1 MVIALL
7 TVSCGGKDEPVNLR
21 KSVYKFE
28 VSTTENSMY
37 YQENLLLQI
46 YDDNASSVTLNG
58 APDFEVVPE
67 RATPISKMFRSTK
80 KAQRLSVLETS
91 QPIAELSLFISY
103 LFDDDIATE
112 GDFSFICTVKVY
124 KDNKL
129 FDTYNYTFNKTSI
142 EPAVLNYLNNESWK
156 N

>member
-1 MVIALL
+1 
-7 TVSCGGKDEPVNLR
+7 
-21 KSVYKFE
+21 
-28 VSTTENSMY
+28 MY

-46 YDDNASSVTLNG
+46 YDDNASSVTLSNTL
-58 APDFEVVPE
+58 DFEVVPE
-67 RATPISKMFRSTK
+67 RATPISKMFRSAK
-80 KAQRLSVLETS
+80 KAQKLSVFETS
-91 QPIAELSLFISY
+91 QPISELSLFISY
-103 LFDDDIATE
+103 LFDDDITTE

-129 FDTYNYTFNKTSI
+129 FDTNNYNFNKTSI